1 MAELDYQYISMLV
14 DHTKEGDSDAFAELY
29 AATYE
34 KQFRFAYRY
43 LKDNYLAQDALQ
55 ETYILVLKN
64 ITKLKDSML
73 FIQWLNRITFRVC
86 FNLQTKQS
94 RYESELSM
102 EAPLAAAA
110 GNASSMPENRIAEED
125 QNEYIMKKVRELP
138 FTESQVIIMKYY
150 QNMTID
156 EIADIIEVSR
166 STVKRQLASAKKKL
180 GDTIKLD

>member
-14 DHTKEGDSDAFAELY
+14 EHTKKGDSDAFAELY

-64 ITKLKDSML
+64 ITKLNDSML

-86 FNLQTKQS
+86 FNIQNKQK
-94 RYESELSM
+94 RFESELSM
-102 EAPLAAAA
+102 ETPLASAEDT
-110 GNASSMPENRIAEED
+110 ASTMPENQITEAD
-125 QNEYIMKKVRELP
+125 TNQYILKKVKELP
-138 FTESQVIIMKYY
+138 FAESQAIIMKYY
-150 QNMTID
+150 HDMTID
-156 EIADIIEVSR
+156 EIADILEVSR

-180 GDTIKLD
+180 GNTIKLD